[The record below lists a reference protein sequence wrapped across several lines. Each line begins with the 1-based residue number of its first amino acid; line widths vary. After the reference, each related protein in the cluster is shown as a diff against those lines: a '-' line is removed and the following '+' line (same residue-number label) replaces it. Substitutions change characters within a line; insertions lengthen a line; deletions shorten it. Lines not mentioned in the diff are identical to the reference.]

1 MLAKI
6 QSMGLLGINAY
17 PIEVEVYVT
26 KGSLPKVT
34 LVGLP
39 DASVKESTDRV
50 RAALKNSGF
59 KWPVQAITVNL
70 APADRQ
76 KEGPAFE
83 LPIALGILEASD
95 GYTRSVNE
103 SYAVVGELALDGSVR
118 EVNGCL
124 SMATRARDEGYEGI
138 IVPMD
143 NAREAGVVRGIDVI
157 PVNHLLDAV
166 GFLSGTK
173 EIGAVK
179 VDHDSLLRRAR
190 SYDVDFAEVQG
201 QEQSKR
207 ALEVAAA
214 GGHNALMIG
223 PPGAG
228 KSMLAHRV
236 CTILP
241 NLDLDESLETTK
253 IYSASGL
260 LDGDRTL
267 MATRPFRTPH
277 HTVSGAGLI
286 GGGSNPRPG
295 EISLA
300 HNGILF
306 LDELPEFSRSVLES
320 LRQPLEDEEVTI
332 SRAKMTVSFPSR
344 FMLIAAMNPCP
355 CGFYRDNRR
364 ECRCSVRQIEKYRR
378 RISGP
383 FLDRIDIHVDV
394 PPVSYRELATDP
406 DEERSRDVRGRV
418 VDARQKQSERF
429 AEDDFHTNASM
440 RSRHV
445 REFCEVDNDGE
456 GLLRQAMDSLG
467 LSARAYH
474 KVLKVART
482 IADLDDDDFI
492 RAHHVS
498 EAVNYRSLD
507 RELT

>member
-1 MLAKI
+1 MLATI
-6 QSMGLLGINAY
+6 HTMGVLGINAY

-26 KGSLPKVT
+26 QGSLPKVT

-50 RAALKNSGF
+50 RAAMKNSGF
-59 KWPVQAITVNL
+59 KWPVRSITVNL

-83 LPIALGILEASD
+83 LPIALGILEATD
-95 GYTRSVNE
+95 GYTRARDGD
-103 SYAVVGELALDGSVR
+103 YAVVGELALDGGVR

-124 SMATRARDEGYEGI
+124 SMATRAREEGYDGVL
-138 IVPMD
+138 VPVD
-143 NAREAGVVRGIDVI
+143 NAREAGVVKGIDVI

-166 GFLSGTK
+166 GFLGGSK
-173 EIGAVK
+173 EIGSIDIRHEEV
-179 VDHDSLLRRAR
+179 LRKAQE
-190 SYDVDFAEVQG
+190 YEVDFSDVEG

-253 IYSASGL
+253 IYSTSGL
-260 LDGDRTL
+260 LDGDRSL

-286 GGGSNPRPG
+286 GGGSHPGPG

-320 LRQPLEDEEVTI
+320 LRQPLEDGEVTI
-332 SRAKMTVSFPSR
+332 SRARMTVTFPSQ

-355 CGFYRDNRR
+355 CGTEYKQIHSIGEALTTPLRRNR
-364 ECRCSVRQIEKYRR
+364 
-378 RISGP
+378 
-383 FLDRIDIHVDV
+383 
-394 PPVSYRELATDP
+394 
-406 DEERSRDVRGRV
+406 
-418 VDARQKQSERF
+418 VDAIR
-429 AEDDFHTNASM
+429 
-440 RSRHV
+440 
-445 REFCEVDNDGE
+445 
-456 GLLRQAMDSLG
+456 LLYWHAP
-467 LSARAYH
+467 
-474 KVLKVART
+474 T
-482 IADLDDDDFI
+482 
-492 RAHHVS
+492 
-498 EAVNYRSLD
+498 
-507 RELT
+507 